1 MCSNVG
7 STQLCSLCHVL
18 KIRRTLVSLETFASE
33 YHLLATFKGLFVE
46 FWCCDLETDLKWTTE
61 IFFPPSNFL
70 KGGDLSM
77 VIRNY
82 ISLSSQYP
90 FFEFWSPQRNCC
102 KYKWKTIEKNLKR
115 NSTKF
120 STKQCRIYY
129 VWQTIKKSLAIW
141 KTMKRPKIRR
151 KINQKKY
158 PEVASIMEIIQKD
171 VKTVFMCSR
180 SWEKTWTY
188 EVGNGNVHILKNQ
201 MEHLDRGDITNVIV
215 CT

>member
-33 YHLLATFKGLFVE
+33 YHLLATFKGLFIE

-129 VWQTIKKSLAIW
+129 VWQTIKKICSH
-141 KTMKRPKIRR
+141 MK
-151 KINQKKY
+151 NH
-158 PEVASIMEIIQKD
+158 
-171 VKTVFMCSR
+171 
-180 SWEKTWTY
+180 EKTQNK
-188 EVGNGNVHILKNQ
+188 EKNQ
-201 MEHLDRGDITNVIV
+201 SKEIPRSGEHHGNNTEG
-215 CT
+215 C